1 MAFSP
6 IDLVNRGPQ
15 PSDCRDT
22 MHVSMGADFK
32 IPRASRVLRA
42 AGGVMLMAMTDGT
55 FAVGCALR
63 EGAEVGRLTPIF
75 ETREQADFYFD
86 EQKEIK

>member
-1 MAFSP
+1 MAFSQ

-22 MHVSMGADFK
+22 MHVSMGANFK
-32 IPRASRVLRA
+32 TPRANRVLRA
-42 AGGVMLMAMTDGT
+42 SGGIMMMAMTDGT
-55 FAVGCALR
+55 FAVGRGLR

-75 ETREQADFYFD
+75 EAREAADIYFD
-86 EQKEIK
+86 QLQDVK